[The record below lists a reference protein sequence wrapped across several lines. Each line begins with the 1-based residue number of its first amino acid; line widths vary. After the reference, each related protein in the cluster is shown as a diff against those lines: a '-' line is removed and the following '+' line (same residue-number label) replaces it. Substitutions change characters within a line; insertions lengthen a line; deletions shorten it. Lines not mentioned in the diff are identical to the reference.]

1 MFVLMHVWIYR
12 NVTILLIMWW
22 FLSTCYSQDGGLFQ
36 RSNRSD
42 VDLLS
47 KQNTSIYKNN
57 SKNHTVTDITS
68 FFNFMFN
75 FRCTISTKTTA
86 KRTTWVS
93 QYHISLWRAFL
104 ESFWALWNFGRH
116 DYKFRETWLWFRVTW
131 LQARWLSGDL
141 TVIRCGI
148 SGDFVARL
156 TLRGQKSL
164 PHSLRNAL
172 NSIPRWFQW
181 FFRSFVT
188 YLAIFLDCSS
198 SPCSSLLISKPPL
211 CKTILFSFVLE
222 SCTKTDKLFLLV
234 WRHSLPK
241 SREKQWLL
249 YL

>member
-116 DYKFRETWLWFRVTW
+116 DPKYRATWLY
-131 LQARWLSGDL
+131 
-141 TVIRCGI
+141 I
-148 SGDFVARL
+148 SGDMTLVSGDMTSGEMTFRRL
-156 TLRGQKSL
+156 DRNPLRDL
-164 PHSLRNAL
+164 WRLRRSPDASRPKKL
-172 NSIPRWFQW
+172 APLAKKRVKLDSAVVSMVFQE
-181 FFRSFVT
+181 
-188 YLAIFLDCSS
+188 LCHIFSH
-198 SPCSSLLISKPPL
+198 
-211 CKTILFSFVLE
+211 FS
-222 SCTKTDKLFLLV
+222 
-234 WRHSLPK
+234 
-241 SREKQWLL
+241 WL
-249 YL
+249 

>member
-1 MFVLMHVWIYR
+1 M
-12 NVTILLIMWW
+12 T
-22 FLSTCYSQDGGLFQ
+22 
-36 RSNRSD
+36 
-42 VDLLS
+42 
-47 KQNTSIYKNN
+47 QNI
-57 SKNHTVTDITS
+57 
-68 FFNFMFN
+68 
-75 FRCTISTKTTA
+75 
-86 KRTTWVS
+86 
-93 QYHISLWRAFL
+93 
-104 ESFWALWNFGRH
+104 GRY

-198 SPCSSLLISKPPL
+198 SPCSSLLISKPSL

-222 SCTKTDKLFLLV
+222 SCTKTDKLFFLL
-234 WRHSLPK
+234 WRNSRTKSGRNSEYSTSRPRFLSNCVISLVQQRHAYQV
-241 SREKQWLL
+241 SQDFSTIN
-249 YL
+249 